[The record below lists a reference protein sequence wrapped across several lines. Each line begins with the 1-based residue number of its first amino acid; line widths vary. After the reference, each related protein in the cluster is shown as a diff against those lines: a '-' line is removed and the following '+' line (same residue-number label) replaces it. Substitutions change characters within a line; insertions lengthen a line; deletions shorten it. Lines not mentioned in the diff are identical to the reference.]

1 MQINKRLYNN
11 NLLKGIITTFLA
23 LVLFSVTGIIGY
35 LITINSPAENG
46 IVSYTFDE
54 TASAVKSV
62 TISCN
67 PVKDSI
73 NIKVQDL
80 EHTNAKINDS
90 IGNLGH
96 AVSITADNSNVHDAY
111 ITFSYDPYKLN
122 VKDVNDLGIATYD
135 ERNDR
140 MLLLENCI
148 VDKENCSVTAYTTH
162 FSQYVL
168 VDTEAWY
175 DMWLQSQ
182 YIIRH
187 SEQGAGYKIYI
198 SFDRSGSMSG
208 DKLALCK
215 QSICNFLDNVSD
227 KDVVEIYAFS
237 DSSQYLA
244 TWDQRQYNDS
254 MIVPIETDIDS
265 VKEKVNATWDSGG
278 TAMDSSIREIVFK
291 EETNSLLGESTVG
304 DVSFIDKFIIL
315 LTDGQSSFDADLLT
329 KCNSLGLEIITVG
342 IGSDVS
348 EEALIDIAAKTGGM
362 YVFAENPQ
370 DLIEAFNDFEGS
382 LLGVEPNTETDTDG
396 DGIPDII
403 ELSGMRNQYGELVFT
418 DPESYDT
425 DMDGF
430 SDRTEMGAIIA
441 DTNVSEADL
450 ARGLTKYVYFEMQS
464 DPRVYD
470 GDAKIIPPS
479 LYIDIKSGQD
489 NSCDIVVTVEIAN
502 ATVVHLNN
510 SKYVKKGQATIQE
523 PLKNVDIRVQYPSC
537 LGGAEITTTLKSIE
551 CGDSIS
557 LGSDKLNHQID
568 GEKEITWTYNG
579 NLKIADVMRFDGCTC
594 NTDHKIVVTASADN
608 HKEVIKTLDFSLSDK
623 KVYSINGDLTVN
635 NEMVIGENCTVNVYG
650 NVKVK
655 GNGILVMNSGSSLN
669 IHGNFTFDS
678 KHSHS
683 GYLNAG
689 TISVYGGD
697 INLKRNYYSSDK
709 HCLAVYDVLRMNHKL
724 RMKNSTISN
733 LYIEGATLDLELDI
747 KSGGTINTIAF
758 SKSRMQSEVEYYD
771 DLAKDILDTY
781 ISAVQALG
789 AEDMGSIKPFDLTLM
804 YSPKNKSNSGI
815 ESTIQNALMQWY
827 NKYCENDTELDNF
840 KKVFSM
846 MVGFKADNING
857 VSITPIGGLR
867 HTDYT
872 VCGYAEYKGYKYSFT
887 PNEYGMQKAVES
899 FSGKINHFAYTE
911 IKKQINTA
919 AKETGNYIGGKIIG
933 KYFEAYSN
941 FCFMVNDG
949 DWKGFLKDLGFNKKE
964 VRALVEKIP
973 KVGNYIKFYTKCE
986 SIYKDAKTATE
997 GLKNFG
1003 NVCSTVHM
1011 DNAVEAIL
1019 NIQKVAAN

>member
-1 MQINKRLYNN
+1 MQINKRPHNI
-11 NLLKGIITTFLA
+11 LKGIITTL
-23 LVLFSVTGIIGY
+23 LSVILFSITGIIGY
-35 LITINSPAENG
+35 VITVNSPAENG

-54 TASAVKSV
+54 TISAVKSV
-62 TISCN
+62 TVSCN
-67 PVKDSI
+67 SVKASI

-80 EHTNAKINDS
+80 EHTDAKINDS

-96 AVSITADNSNVHDAY
+96 AVDITADNSNVHDAY
-111 ITFSYDPYKLN
+111 ISFCYDPYKL
-122 VKDVNDLGIATYD
+122 DVEDVYSLGIATYD
-135 ERNDR
+135 EQNNR
-140 MLLLENCI
+140 MLLLEDCI
-148 VDKENCSVTAYTTH
+148 VDEENCTVTAYTTH

-187 SEQGAGYKIYI
+187 SEQGTGYKIYI

-208 DKLALCK
+208 DKLTLCK
-215 QSICNFLDNVSD
+215 QSICNFLDNVSG

-237 DSSQYLA
+237 DYSQYLA
-244 TWDQRQYNDS
+244 TLDQREYDDS
-254 MIVPIETDIDS
+254 MIKPIGTDIDS
-265 VKEKVNATWDSGG
+265 VKEKVNSAWDNGG
-278 TAMDSSIREIVFK
+278 TAMDSSIRDIVSK
-291 EETNSLLGESTVG
+291 EETNNLLGEYNTG
-304 DVSFIDKFIIL
+304 NTSFIDKFIIL
-315 LTDGQSSFDADLLT
+315 LTDGQSSFDTELLT

-348 EEALIDIAAKTGGM
+348 EEALINIAAQTGGM
-362 YVFAENPQ
+362 YVFAEEAT
-370 DLIEAFNDFEGS
+370 DLIDAFDDFEGS

-403 ELSGMRNQYGELVFT
+403 ELSGMRNQYGELIIT
-418 DPESYDT
+418 DPESFDT

-450 ARGLTKYVYFEMQS
+450 VRGLTKYVYFEMQS

-470 GDAKIIPPS
+470 GAAKIIPPS
-479 LYIDIKSGQD
+479 LNIDIRSGRD
-489 NSCDIVVTVEIAN
+489 NSCDIVVSVKIAN

-523 PLKNVDIRVQYPSC
+523 PLKNVDVKVQYPSC
-537 LGGAEITTTLKSIE
+537 LGGGELTTTLKSIE

-557 LGSDKLNHQID
+557 LGSDMLKHQID
-568 GEKEITWTYNG
+568 GEKEITWTYNDSV
-579 NLKIADVMRFDGCTC
+579 KISEAMRFDGCTC
-594 NTDHKIVVTASADN
+594 NNEHKIIVTASAEN
-608 HKEVIKTLDFSLSDK
+608 HKEVVETLDFSLSDK
-623 KVYSINGDLTVN
+623 KMYSINGDLTIS
-635 NEMVIGENCTVNVYG
+635 NEMVIGENCSVNVSG

-655 GNGILVMNSGSSLN
+655 GDGILVMNAGSSLN
-669 IHGNFTFDS
+669 IHGDFTFDS

-683 GYLNAG
+683 GYLKAG

-697 INLKRNYYSSDK
+697 IILKRNYYSSDK
-709 HCLAVYDVLRMNHKL
+709 HCLAVYDALRMNHKL
-724 RMKNSTISN
+724 QVKESTISN
-733 LYIEGATLDLELDI
+733 LYIDGATLDLKLDI
-747 KSGGTINTIAF
+747 KSNGSIKNIAF

-771 DLAKDILDTY
+771 DLAKGVLDTY

-789 AEDMGSIKPFDLTLM
+789 VEDMGSIKPFDLTLI
-804 YSPKNKSNSGI
+804 YAPKNKSNSEI
-815 ESTIQNALMQWY
+815 ESTIQTALMQWY
-827 NKYCENDTELDNF
+827 NKYCESDTELDNF
-840 KKVFSM
+840 KKIFSM

-867 HTDYT
+867 HVDYT
-872 VCGYAEYKGYKYSFT
+872 VCGYVEYKGYKYSFT

-899 FSGKINHFAYTE
+899 FSSKVNNFAYTE

-919 AKETGNYIGGKIIG
+919 ARETGNYIGGKIVG
-933 KYFEAYSN
+933 KYFETYSN
-941 FCFMVNDG
+941 FCFTMNDG
-949 DWKGFLKDLGFNKKE
+949 DWKGFFQELGVNKKE
-964 VRALVEKIP
+964 AKALAERIP
-973 KVGNYIKFYTKCE
+973 KIGKYIEFYNKCN
-986 SIYKDAKTATE
+986 SIYKDTKKVSE
-997 GLKNFG
+997 GLQNFG

-1011 DNAVEAIL
+1011 DDAVEAIL
-1019 NIQKVAAN
+1019 NIQKTLGN